1 MDIIKMQ
8 YVNSA
13 LKYADKSQ
21 AVTNKHCAVCVVGG
35 RVVSGGYNQPAAP
48 HSFKV
53 PEELH

>member
-1 MDIIKMQ
+1 MQ

-21 AVTNKHCAVCVVGG
+21 AVTNKHGAVCVVGG